1 MSIGRTLSY
10 IAAAIL
16 ILIGLGLVVLIGGSY
31 IVVSLSQSGQSG
43 SLIIGVIAIIIGLL
57 FIGGGVYLIYLAGR
71 GKMGAPTQN
80 VTIKVDLPANIN
92 MDTLKCKS
100 CGGSLT
106 MDNIQMVAGAPVVN
120 CPYCHTTYQLT
131 EEPKW

>member
-1 MSIGRTLSY
+1 MSTGRVISY
-10 IAAAIL
+10 LGA
-16 ILIGLGLVVLIGGSY
+16 GLL
-31 IVVSLSQSGQSG
+31 
-43 SLIIGVIAIIIGLL
+43 IIIGLAAVFFGIIYVWGSFSPNGEPGWITAGL
-57 FIGGGVYLIYLAGR
+57 ISVVIGLVMIAGGAYLISLASR
-71 GKMGAPTQN
+71 GKMGAVTEN
-80 VTIKVDLPANIN
+80 VTINVDLPANVN

-120 CPYCHTTYQLT
+120 CPYCKSVYQLT

>member
-1 MSIGRTLSY
+1 MSAGKIVTY
-10 IAAAIL
+10 IIAVIL
-16 ILIGLGLVVLIGGSY
+16 ILIGLGLAVIIGLSY
-31 IVVSLSQSGQSG
+31 IVQAGNGG
-43 SLIIGVIAIIIGLL
+43 SVAIGLIFLIIGFILIA
-57 FIGGGVYLIYLAGR
+57 GGAYLIYLAGR
-71 GKMGAPTQN
+71 NKMGAVTEN
-80 VTIKVDLPANIN
+80 VTYKVDLPANVN

-100 CGGSLT
+100 CGGTLT

>member
-1 MSIGRTLSY
+1 MSSGRTITYFL
-10 IAAAIL
+10 AGVL
-16 ILIGLGLVVLIGGSY
+16 ILIGLGLAVIIGLSY
-31 IVVSLSQSGQSG
+31 IVQAGNGGSVS
-43 SLIIGVIAIIIGLL
+43 IGLVFL
-57 FIGGGVYLIYLAGR
+57 ILGLAFIAGGAYLIYRAGQSKP
-71 GKMGAPTQN
+71 GTVTQN
-80 VTIKVDLPANIN
+80 VTYKVDLPANVN
-92 MDTLKCKS
+92 LDSLKCKS

>member
-1 MSIGRTLSY
+1 MSTGKTANY
-10 IAAAIL
+10 VVAAIL
-16 ILIGLGLVVLIGGSY
+16 ILIGLGLAVIIGLSY
-31 IVVSLSQSGQSG
+31 IVQAGNGG
-43 SLIIGVIAIIIGLL
+43 SVVIGVIFLIIGFL
-57 FIGGGVYLIYLAGR
+57 FIGGGVYVIYQAGLSKP
-71 GKMGAPTQN
+71 GEVTQN
-80 VTIKVDLPANIN
+80 VTLKVDLPANVN

-100 CGGSLT
+100 CGGNLT

>member
-1 MSIGRTLSY
+1 MSAGKIVTY
-10 IAAAIL
+10 IIAVIL
-16 ILIGLGLVVLIGGSY
+16 ILIGLGLAVIIGLSY
-31 IVVSLSQSGQSG
+31 IVQAGNGG
-43 SLIIGVIAIIIGLL
+43 SVAIGLIFL
-57 FIGGGVYLIYLAGR
+57 VIGFILIAGGAYLIYLAGR
-71 GKMGAPTQN
+71 NKMGAVTQN
-80 VTIKVDLPANIN
+80 VTYNVDLPANVN

-100 CGGSLT
+100 CGGTLT

>member
-1 MSIGRTLSY
+1 MSAGKIVTY
-10 IAAAIL
+10 IIAVIL
-16 ILIGLGLVVLIGGSY
+16 IIIGLGLAVIIGLSY
-31 IVVSLSQSGQSG
+31 IVQAGNGG
-43 SLIIGVIAIIIGLL
+43 SVAIGLIFL
-57 FIGGGVYLIYLAGR
+57 VIGFILIAGGAYLIYLAGR
-71 GKMGAPTQN
+71 NKMGAVTQN
-80 VTIKVDLPANIN
+80 VTYNVDLPANVN

-100 CGGSLT
+100 CGGTLT